1 MKLSLAPV
9 CLALGLLPSVAA
21 ETAAPANGAPA
32 KPPATAWLSGGDDER
47 FDRVARQMRGFDL
60 AMMEVGY
67 RYTELHWAGQDRN
80 WDYAKY
86 QCEKIQH
93 AIELAMERRTN
104 RAPSAQWFLTNA
116 IPPMKAAIEAKD
128 AAKFESQWRVFTA
141 ACNTCHAMEK
151 MPFITVQTPER
162 RLSPVKF
169 HGILPPATSKP

>member
-1 MKLSLAPV
+1 MRTISVIV
-9 CLALGLLPSVAA
+9 CLAFTLDVAVAA
-21 ETAAPANGAPA
+21 ETPAPTNGIPP
-32 KPPATAWLSGGDDER
+32 KPPATTWLSGSDEQR
-47 FDRVARQMRGFDL
+47 FDRVARQMRGFDM

-93 AIELAMERRTN
+93 VIELAMERRTN

-128 AAKFESQWRVFTA
+128 SARFEKQLPFFTA

-151 MPFITVQTPER
+151 MPFITVRAPER
-162 RLSPVKF
+162 RLSPVMF
-169 HGILPPATSKP
+169 HNNQPAPAKQ

>member
-1 MKLSLAPV
+1 MRITYLLA
-9 CLALGLLPSVAA
+9 CLPLGLLATFAA
-21 ETAAPANGAPA
+21 DSPAPQTGASTKPA
-32 KPPATAWLSGGDDER
+32 ATAWLSGSHEER
-47 FDRVARQMRGFDL
+47 FDHLARQMRGFDL
-60 AMMEVGY
+60 AMMEIGY

-93 AIELAMERRTN
+93 VIELAMERRTN
-104 RAPSAQWFLTNA
+104 RAPSALWFLTNA

-128 AAKFESQWRVFTA
+128 SALFDKQLSVFTA

-162 RLSPVKF
+162 RLSPVMF
-169 HGILPPATSKP
+169 HNNQPASAKK

>member
-1 MKLSLAPV
+1 MKLPLAPV
-9 CLALGLLPSVAA
+9 CLALGLLPGVAA

-32 KPPATAWLSGGDDER
+32 KPPATAWLSGSDEER
-47 FDRVARQMRGFDL
+47 FDRVARQLRGFDL

-93 AIELAMERRTN
+93 IIELAMERRTN
-104 RAPSAQWFLTNA
+104 RAPSALWFLTNA

-128 AAKFESQWRVFTA
+128 SALFDKQLSVFTA

-151 MPFITVQTPER
+151 MPFITVRAPER
-162 RLSPVKF
+162 RLSPVMF
-169 HGILPPATSKP
+169 HNNQPAPAKQ

>member
-1 MKLSLAPV
+1 MKTTTVLA
-9 CLALGLLPSVAA
+9 CLAVGLFALVAA
-21 ETAAPANGAPA
+21 ESPPPRNAVPSKPA
-32 KPPATAWLSGGDDER
+32 ATAWLSGSDDER

-67 RYTELHWAGQDRN
+67 RYTELHWAGQDKN

-93 AIELAMERRTN
+93 VIELAMERRTN

-128 AAKFESQWRVFTA
+128 PARFDRQMPLFTA
-141 ACNTCHAMEK
+141 ACNTCHTMER
-151 MPFITVQTPER
+151 MSFITVQTPER

-169 HGILPPATSKP
+169 HSNQATPGNP

>member
-1 MKLSLAPV
+1 MKISLVPV
-9 CLALGLLPSVAA
+9 CLGLGLLTSVAA
-21 ETAAPANGAPA
+21 ETAVPAKGASA
-32 KPPATAWLSGGDDER
+32 KPPATAWLFGSDEER
-47 FDRVARQMRGFDL
+47 FDRVARQMRGFDM

-67 RYTELHWAGQDRN
+67 RYTELHWAGQDHN

-93 AIELAMERRTN
+93 VIELAMERRTN

-128 AAKFESQWRVFTA
+128 SARFDKQLPVFTA

-151 MPFITVQTPER
+151 MPFITVRAPEG
-162 RLSPVKF
+162 RLSPVMF
-169 HGILPPATSKP
+169 HNNQPTPAKQ

>member
-1 MKLSLAPV
+1 MRITHLLACLS
-9 CLALGLLPSVAA
+9 LGLLATFAA
-21 ETAAPANGAPA
+21 DSPAPQTGASA
-32 KPPATAWLSGGDDER
+32 KPAATAWLSGSDEER
-47 FDRVARQMRGFDL
+47 FDRLARQMRGFDL

-93 AIELAMERRTN
+93 IIELAMERRTN
-104 RAPSAQWFLTNA
+104 RAPSALWFLTNA

-128 AAKFESQWRVFTA
+128 SARFDKQLPVFTA

-162 RLSPVKF
+162 RLSPVMF
-169 HGILPPATSKP
+169 HNNQPTPAKP

>member
-1 MKLSLAPV
+1 MKISLAPA
-9 CLALGLLPSVAA
+9 CLTLGLLTTVAA
-21 ETAAPANGAPA
+21 DSPALTNGASP
-32 KPPATAWLSGGDDER
+32 KPPATAWLSGSAEER
-47 FDRVARQMRGFDL
+47 FDRVARQMRGFDM

-93 AIELAMERRTN
+93 VIELAMERRTN
-104 RAPSAQWFLTNA
+104 RALSAQWFLTNA
-116 IPPMKAAIEAKD
+116 IPPMKAAIEAKN
-128 AAKFESQWRVFTA
+128 AAKFESQWPLFTA

-162 RLSPVKF
+162 RLSPIKF
-169 HGILPPATSKP
+169 HGTGASTTVHP

>member
-1 MKLSLAPV
+1 MFA
-9 CLALGLLPSVAA
+9 CLTAGIFALIAA
-21 ETAAPANGAPA
+21 DSPKPGNAVPL
-32 KPPATAWLSGGDDER
+32 KPPATAWLSGGDDEK
-47 FDRVARQMRGFDL
+47 FDRVGRQMRGFDL

-67 RYTELHWAGQDRN
+67 RYTELHWAGQDKN

-93 AIELAMERRTN
+93 VIELAMERRTN

-128 AAKFESQWRVFTA
+128 ATTFARQLPLFTA
-141 ACNTCHAMEK
+141 ACDTCHAMEK
-151 MPFITVQTPER
+151 MPFITVQPPER

-169 HGILPPATSKP
+169 HNISQPATIKP

>member
-1 MKLSLAPV
+1 MKISLAPV
-9 CLALGLLPSVAA
+9 CLAFSLLTTVAA
-21 ETAAPANGAPA
+21 DSPAPTSGASP
-32 KPPATAWLSGGDDER
+32 KPQATAWLSGSDEER

-93 AIELAMERRTN
+93 VIELAMERRTN

-116 IPPMKAAIEAKD
+116 IPPMKAAIESRD
-128 AAKFESQWRVFTA
+128 AAKVDSQWKIFTA